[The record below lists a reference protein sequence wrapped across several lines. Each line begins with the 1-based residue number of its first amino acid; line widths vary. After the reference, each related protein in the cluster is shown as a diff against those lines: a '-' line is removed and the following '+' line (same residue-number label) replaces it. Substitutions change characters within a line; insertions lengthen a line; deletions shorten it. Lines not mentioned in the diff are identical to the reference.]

1 MDKIEEKDIIFI
13 INPNSGRKQYTKIEK
28 DIKKVVKDYKIVIS
42 NNKTE
47 FDKIYKK
54 YVNSYKIIVVIGGDG
69 TVNSAAQKIYNTENK
84 ILAIYP
90 TGSGNGFAKELGF
103 KKNLDTLIEDIKI
116 GEVQNI
122 DVLKIN
128 EQECIN
134 IAGLGF
140 DAYVAHDFMQ
150 RKRRGLISYVI
161 SVIKSVF
168 TFRSFYVEIINDQ
181 FQLKE
186 KIQMLSIANSRQFG
200 NGAYIAP
207 DAVPNDGMYDLILV
221 KPFPFYFYP
230 VFVIKLMTG
239 TLKESK
245 YIKFFSLESDTTILT
260 DFNKFHIDGEPLI
273 IDSEIKITISD
284 KKLPIIKT
292 RFNKFK

>member
-140 DAYVAHDFMQ
+140 DAYVAHDFIL
-150 RKRRGLISYVI
+150 RKRRGLFSYVI
-161 SVIKSVF
+161 SVIKSIF

>member
-28 DIKKVVKDYKIVIS
+28 DINKPGKDYKIVIS
-42 NNKTE
+42 NDKTE
-47 FDKIYKK
+47 FDKIYNK
-54 YVNSYKIIVVIGGDG
+54 YINNYKVTVIIGGDG
-69 TVNSAAQKIYNTENK
+69 TVNSAARKIYKTENK

-103 KKNLDTLIEDIKI
+103 KNNLNTLIEDIKK
-116 GEVQNI
+116 GEVQSV

-140 DAYVAHDFMQ
+140 DAYVAHDFIQ
-150 RKRRGLISYVI
+150 RKRRGLISYII

-168 TFRSFYVEIINDQ
+168 TFKSFYIEIINDQ
-181 FQLKE
+181 FQLK
-186 KIQMLSIANSRQFG
+186 KKVQMLSIANSRQFG

-207 DAVPNDGMYDLILV
+207 EALPNDGMYDLILV
-221 KPFPFYFYP
+221 KPFPFYYYP
-230 VFVIKLMTG
+230 VFVIKLMSG

-245 YIKFFSLESDTTILT
+245 FIKYFRLKSDTTIRT

-292 RFNKFK
+292 RYNKFN